1 MDHCVSNELQQMDGW
16 MDHVSMM
23 MMLDMMMMDVRWM
36 LDMMRMNVRYDDDVD
51 DRDDD

>member
-1 MDHCVSNELQQMDGW
+1 MG
-16 MDHVSMM
+16 MM